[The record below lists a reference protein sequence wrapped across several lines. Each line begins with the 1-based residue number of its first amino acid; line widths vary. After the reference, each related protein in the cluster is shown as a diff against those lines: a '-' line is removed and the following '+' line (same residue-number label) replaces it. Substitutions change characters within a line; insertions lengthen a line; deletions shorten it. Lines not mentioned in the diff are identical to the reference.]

1 VLQVLGERQRNALG
15 HPAENNR
22 VARDSIWRIRP
33 HLFDE
38 LFRTL
43 SNFQADRIHELLM
56 WAILDSGYWL
66 CLLLAMPAA
75 GCLFMI

>member
-1 VLQVLGERQRNALG
+1 
-15 HPAENNR
+15 
-22 VARDSIWRIRP
+22 
-33 HLFDE
+33 LFDE

>member
-1 VLQVLGERQRNALG
+1 MIKPV
-15 HPAENNR
+15 P
-22 VARDSIWRIRP
+22 S
-33 HLFDE
+33 
-38 LFRTL
+38 T
-43 SNFQADRIHELLM
+43 LLM